1 MPSSRQNGEG
11 ELGLLFSLAALA
23 FLGMTAWLGISATW
37 NYIRTAPTSARI
49 AAQAALVK
57 SLGLPYEKYIDNA
70 CEQESTCELYRRFR
84 LECATAGNIKEC
96 IKIKMQGSD
105 YSSCGSG
112 AFRADASPLPTYH
125 QCINAKY
132 FGSYDTPEQIGS
144 DSGSN
149 NNPIATKILPPTASA
164 SPPTSDAYFWWK
176 CQEYKRPTLASTP
189 PYPDCRK
196 TTPPSATQSA
206 PNPFDRFDASTARLL
221 TSPDPAWTSPKS
233 DAIMSGAPTQSKAE
247 KRKGGLT
254 GYVTLDQVKPPPW
267 DRYKSLENRRDT
279 NKTNSFAA
287 LRKAAKAGNN
297 VAEFTLGEHYDNS
310 HNALLAYYWY
320 RKSAEQ
326 GNANAQDA
334 LGYEYES
341 GSGTRRNY
349 VRANYWYLKS
359 ANQGVPDAQ
368 LALGFNYS
376 SGNGA
381 PPDPVES
388 YKWFYIAY
396 LSAPSGS
403 DTSSLASTMLKVSS
417 LNPTQKSQAR
427 AEVSQWF
434 KAHSRQ

>member
-11 ELGLLFSLAALA
+11 ELGCLFSLVALA
-23 FLGMTAWLGISATW
+23 FLGMSAWLGISGTW
-37 NYIRTAPTSARI
+37 KYIRTAPSSARI
-49 AAQAALVK
+49 AAQTSLAK
-57 SLGLPYEKYIDNA
+57 SLGLPFQKYIDNA
-70 CEQESTCELYRRFR
+70 CEQESTCELYRKFR

-112 AFRADASPLPTYH
+112 AFRADESPLPTYR

-132 FGSYDTPEQIGS
+132 FGSYDTPWQIGS
-144 DSGSN
+144 DSGN
-149 NNPIATKILPPTASA
+149 NGNSITPKILPPTASA
-164 SPPTSDAYFWWK
+164 SPPASDEYFWWK

-196 TTPPSATQSA
+196 TIAPSATQSA

-221 TSPDPAWTSPKS
+221 TSPDPAWTPPKA
-233 DAIMSGAPTQSKAE
+233 DAIVSGAPTRNETE
-247 KRKGGLT
+247 KGKGGLT

-267 DRYKSLENRRDT
+267 DRYKSLQHRTGAGKAD
-279 NKTNSFAA
+279 SLAA
-287 LRKAAKAGNN
+287 LRKAAERGNST
-297 VAEFTLGEHYDNS
+297 AQFTLGEHYDES
-310 HNALLAYYWY
+310 HDALLAHYWY

-359 ANQGVPDAQ
+359 ADQGDPDAQ

-376 SGNGA
+376 SGNGV

-417 LNPTQKSQAR
+417 LNPRQKSQAR